1 MDLHWR
7 LEDVENAPAFDSTC
21 NPRCAS
27 DRAIHPIAKQLL
39 HVPHYKLADKLNLDQ
54 DKILI
59 ELNSID
65 GQWNGYNN
73 DVKGTRGQG
82 TSSYWTSKF
91 LRNWCEDPDF
101 GFGETWD
108 FMEILGKSHLIK
120 DGRVPPEHMVD
131 TTLKLPYIR
140 SIIERFVTWEMC
152 DRILISKVDDS
163 ERINWHSHCYYEPIY
178 THAYLH
184 IPLATNEDTS
194 MIVYM
199 DYKHHIEYYK
209 FNEAW
214 IINTQH
220 NHAVNNKKG
229 KTRYHALVM
238 ANFED
243 PKFNEFF
250 SYQ

>member
-7 LEDVENAPAFDSTC
+7 LENVIDAPAFDPTC
-21 NPRCAS
+21 DPRCAMN
-27 DRAIHPIAKQLL
+27 RAIHLIAKKLL
-39 HVPHYKLADKLNLDQ
+39 HVPHYKLLDNLNLDQ
-54 DKILI
+54 NKICMEI
-59 ELNSID
+59 ESIN

-73 DVKGTRGQG
+73 DVKKTRGQG
-82 TSSYWTSKF
+82 KSSYWTSKF

-101 GFGETWD
+101 GFGETLD
-108 FMEILGKSHLIK
+108 FMELLGKKDIIK
-120 DGRVPPEHMVD
+120 DGRVPPEHLMD
-131 TTLKLPYIR
+131 TTLQLPYIR
-140 SIIERFVTWEMC
+140 SIIEKFVTWEMC

-163 ERINWHSHCYYEPIY
+163 QRINWHSHCNYEPIY

-184 IPLATNEDTS
+184 IPLITKEDTE

-199 DYKHHIEYYK
+199 DGKHHFQHYA

-229 KTRYHALVM
+229 TTRYHALVM

-243 PKFNEFF
+243 PKIAK
-250 SYQ
+250 YIK